1 MALHWYVLMV
11 VSYSLA
17 LVCLDGGEALHW
29 YVLMMVSYG
38 LALVCLDGGEL

>member
-17 LVCLDGGEALHW
+17 LVRLD
-29 YVLMMVSYG
+29 
-38 LALVCLDGGEL
+38 DGELWPCIGMS